1 MSLLMTDLSETS
13 TVHRRPN
20 KIARMLAT
28 AIIGAVTAAVVTKV
42 FGRRAGLF
50 AALCTAAAHEF
61 LEVPLAQQLS
71 RFGPLGV
78 DVAPT

>member
-1 MSLLMTDLSETS
+1 MSLLMSDLSETS
-13 TVHRRPN
+13 TVQRRPN
-20 KIARMLAT
+20 KIARILAT